1 MEAELAAICT
11 ATVEVEWL
19 REVFMDL
26 YIVEKPLST
35 ILMNCDNQMV
45 LSKVDSFKLV
55 PLVLLVSSFLPLV
68 VFFAQFCPSA
78 LYH

>member
-68 VFFAQFCPSA
+68 VFFSQFCPSA
-78 LYH
+78 L